1 MAAQFA
7 VDFVQKELQKMQ
19 ALQQEGFM
27 TPESYEHKARFL
39 RQEGAVAEAGV
50 GITIADVYPFR
61 VTDMREGGPAQKT
74 AVIRVGDDLQKVD
87 GKTRKRMISAGARMF
102 TIDYVNHSGRR
113 GTGSND
119 NLRGEQ

>member
-1 MAAQFA
+1 
-7 VDFVQKELQKMQ
+7 MQ

-27 TPESYEHKARFL
+27 TPESYEHKARYL

-87 GKTRKRMISAGARMF
+87 GKTLQPHLSGAQVRALGPPLVQRAAVHPLRPRRVHQAARVGARA
-102 TIDYVNHSGRR
+102 RR
-113 GTGSND
+113 
-119 NLRGEQ
+119 R

>member
-7 VDFVQKELQKMQ
+7 MGFVQKELQKMQ

-27 TPESYEHKARFL
+27 TPESYEHKARYL

-50 GITIADVYPFR
+50 GITIADVYPFL

-74 AVIRVGDDLQKVD
+74 AVIRVGDDLQKAKYD
-87 GKTRKRMISAGARMF
+87 IRARC
-102 TIDYVNHSGRR
+102 N
-113 GTGSND
+113 
-119 NLRGEQ
+119 